1 MKIAQVCAVD
11 FTFARFLLPLALAE
25 RDADHQVVAVCSP
38 GPMLERVAAAGLRV
52 APVAIPRGLAPLALL
67 TAYRALADL
76 FRAERFDMVH
86 AHTPVAAALARLA
99 AWRAGVPR
107 IVYTAHGFY
116 FHDRMPWWRRASW
129 VAAEWLLGRV
139 THVLFCQS
147 AEDAAFARRLR
158 LLPAGRPVEAIG
170 NGVDPGLFAPPDAA
184 ARARQRAELKT
195 PDDAT
200 VIVTVGRLVA
210 EKGYAELIDAVGLL
224 DAHLWI
230 VGERLPSDQGGTVD
244 GLLRAAAS
252 DARRGARLRLLGARD
267 DVPAILNAAD
277 VFVLASH
284 REGMPRS
291 VIEAMMAGLPVVGT
305 DIRGTREEV
314 VNGVTGLL
322 VPPRD
327 AAALA
332 EALGTLCADA
342 GLRAAMGA
350 AGRHRALENYDER
363 VVIRRQLAV
372 LGLTHP

>member
-1 MKIAQVCAVD
+1 LKIAQVCAVD

-25 RDADHQVVAVCSP
+25 RDAGHQVVAVCSP
-38 GPMLERVAAAGLRV
+38 GPMLERVATAGIRV
-52 APVAIPRGLAPLALL
+52 APVAIPRGVRPSALL
-67 TAYRALADL
+67 AAYRALVDL

-99 AWRAGVPR
+99 AWRAAVPR

-116 FHDRMPWWRRASW
+116 FHDRMPWWRRAPW

-158 LLPAGRPVEAIG
+158 LLPAGRPIEAIG
-170 NGVDPGLFAPPDAA
+170 NGVDPGPFTGPDPA
-184 ARARQRAELKT
+184 ARRRLRAAFAT
-195 PDDAT
+195 PDDAI
-200 VIVTVGRLVA
+200 VIVAVGRLVA

-230 VGERLPSDQGGTVD
+230 VGERLPSDHAGSVD
-244 GLLRAAAS
+244 ALLLAAAA
-252 DARRGARLRLLGARD
+252 DARRGARLRLLGTRD

-314 VNGVTGLL
+314 VDGITGLL
-322 VPPRD
+322 VPAGD

-332 EALGTLCADA
+332 EALGMLCADA
-342 GLRAAMGA
+342 GLRARLGA
-350 AGRHRALENYDER
+350 AGRARAVERYDER

-372 LGLTHP
+372 LGLARP